1 MALFC
6 IGLYAVLSRRNLIKI
21 VMGLS
26 LMESS
31 TYLLLISLAY
41 RANSTAPVLLSPP
54 PGTRARV
61 RLAHGNVADPVL
73 QNFCLTAIVIGVAVT
88 AVFLSVA
95 VRISQHYRT
104 LDADQRPGAARM
116 SDATL
121 ASLLPLPVAI
131 APIGGASSRRSLARL
146 SPARCRSSIS
156 VVALDRRLRRCCCS

>member
-1 MALFC
+1 VILANYLAAGVLFSF
-6 IGLYAVLSRRNLIKI
+6 GLYAVLCRRNLIKI

-41 RANSTAPVLLSPP
+41 RAKSTAPVLLSPP
-54 PGTRARV
+54 GNESSNA
-61 RLAHGNVADPVL
+61 LAHGNVADPVL

-104 LDADQRPGAARM
+104 LD
-116 SDATL
+116 SDR
-121 ASLLPLPVAI
+121 V
-131 APIGGASSRRSLARL
+131 R
-146 SPARCRSSIS
+146 
-156 VVALDRRLRRCCCS
+156 ALRG